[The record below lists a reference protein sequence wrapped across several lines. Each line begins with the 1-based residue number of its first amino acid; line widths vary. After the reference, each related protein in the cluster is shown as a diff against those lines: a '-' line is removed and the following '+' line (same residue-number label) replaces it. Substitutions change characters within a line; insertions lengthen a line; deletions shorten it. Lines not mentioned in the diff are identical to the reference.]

1 MQVRTIGCW
10 TPYPRTLEACSGYLV
25 TSDNSHLLLDCGHG
39 VSAQLARW
47 LPAEQLDA
55 VIISH
60 FHPDH
65 YADLYAVRHMIR
77 SALFLGKRQQP
88 LPVYIPAEPAHL
100 YEEFA
105 AMPELQVNTLTTSSS
120 FMIGD
125 IQFQPFAGRHS
136 LPSFGFRVE
145 NQNRS
150 LVYTGDTSFSQ
161 SLMEQVRKGTDLL
174 LSECTLTAAEGE
186 ISQQLGHLTTIEVGR
201 MAREGGVEVLLAT
214 HFWPGYE
221 VRMLQ
226 REIEQEYQGKL
237 IMAAHD
243 LTVTI

>member
-1 MQVRTIGCW
+1 MQIRTIGCW
-10 TPYPRTLEACSGYLV
+10 TPYPRTMEACSGYLV
-25 TSDNSHLLLDCGHG
+25 STGSANLLLDCGHG
-39 VSAQLARW
+39 VAALFTRW

-55 VIISH
+55 VVISH

-77 SALFLGKRQQP
+77 SALYLGKRKQP
-88 LPVYIPAEPAHL
+88 LPVYMPAEPAHL

-105 AMPELQVNTLTTSSS
+105 AMPELQVNTLTASSS
-120 FMIGD
+120 FMVGD
-125 IQFQPFAGRHS
+125 MQIQPFAGRHS

-161 SLMEQVRKGTDLL
+161 SLMDEVSKGTDLL
-174 LSECTLTAAEGE
+174 LSECTLTVAESE
-186 ISQQLGHLTTIEVGR
+186 ISQQLGHLSTIEVGR
-201 MAREGGVEVLLAT
+201 MAREGKVGLLLAT

-221 VRMLQ
+221 VSMLQ
-226 REIEQEYQGKL
+226 REVEQVYQGKL
-237 IMAAHD
+237 IMAAST
-243 LTVTI
+243 LAVSI